1 MQATYFLCDIKENNT
16 GLKKKKKRIFHILC
30 PK

>member
-16 GLKKKKKRIFHILC
+16 GLKKKKEAYLSHFMS
-30 PK
+30 